1 MANASSSEIQ
11 LILLLSGL
19 ACIALS
25 PAFLFEKETVGMGQF
40 AVMGLLVLGMILVIL
55 AAAVGE

>member
-1 MANASSSEIQ
+1 MTLVNPKEIQ

-40 AVMGLLVLGMILVIL
+40 AVMGLLVFGMILVIL
-55 AAAVGE
+55 AAAVGD